1 MRTLFATWVIYV
13 MVRIVKKAEKVSE
26 FSGKVE
32 KASSAQS
39 KGRSGIGA
47 ASANLTNAEIK
58 KLLEK
63 ALIRFENWKLQ
74 METNPNPR
82 MVHGLKN
89 IISIIDTLTSISE
102 MKMRY
107 SYKTLSRQMSLLIE
121 SVAKLNVSITDS
133 LVEDDLIDEKE
144 EETINRQMMSVI
156 QRTVELIRI
165 VQQAFGVRQRLIDS
179 QENRLN
185 VIEEMAK
192 TDGEE

>member
-1 MRTLFATWVIYV
+1 

-32 KASSAQS
+32 KASPAQR
-39 KGRSGIGA
+39 KGRGGTGA
-47 ASANLTNAEIK
+47 ASVNLTNAEIK

-89 IISIIDTLTSISE
+89 IISLIDTLTSISE

-107 SYKTLSRQMSLLIE
+107 SYKNLSRQMSLLIE
-121 SVAKLNVSITDS
+121 SVAQLNVSITDS
-133 LVEDDLIDEKE
+133 LMEDDLIDETE
-144 EETINRQMMSVI
+144 EEAINRQMMSVI

-179 QENRLN
+179 QESRLDI
-185 VIEEMAK
+185 IEKMAK
-192 TDGEE
+192 TGEEE

>member
-1 MRTLFATWVIYV
+1 

-32 KASSAQS
+32 KASPAQR
-39 KGRSGIGA
+39 KGRGGASA
-47 ASANLTNAEIK
+47 ASVNLTNAEIK

-89 IISIIDTLTSISE
+89 IISLIDTLTSISE

-107 SYKTLSRQMSLLIE
+107 SYKNLSRQMSLLIE
-121 SVAKLNVSITDS
+121 SVAQLNVSITDS
-133 LVEDDLIDEKE
+133 LMEDDLIDETE
-144 EETINRQMMSVI
+144 EEAINRQMMSVI

-179 QENRLN
+179 QESRLDI
-185 VIEEMAK
+185 IEEMAK
-192 TDGEE
+192 TGEEE

>member
-13 MVRIVKKAEKVSE
+13 MVQIVKKAEKVSE

-39 KGRSGIGA
+39 KGRSGIGN

>member
-1 MRTLFATWVIYV
+1 MRTLFATYLIYA

-32 KASSAQS
+32 KASPSKS
-39 KGRSGIGA
+39 KGRGGIGA

-121 SVAKLNVSITDS
+121 SVAQLNVSITDS
-133 LVEDDLIDEKE
+133 LVEDDLIDETE

-179 QENRLN
+179 QESRLD

-192 TDGEE
+192 TEGEE